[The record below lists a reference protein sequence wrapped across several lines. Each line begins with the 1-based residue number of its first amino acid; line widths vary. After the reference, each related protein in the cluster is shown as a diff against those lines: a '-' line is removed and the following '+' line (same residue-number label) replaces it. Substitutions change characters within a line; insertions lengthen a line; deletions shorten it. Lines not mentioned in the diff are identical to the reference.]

1 MKQQISQREMMGQIV
16 FSDTVVVP
24 HPAIPVGVSTKI
36 AVALIPEGM
45 TWDEKETVNFVFL
58 ISPSYIE
65 NEGITVVT
73 KAIVQLVDRLDIQ
86 QAILAEPT
94 FENFSNELIKII

>member
-1 MKQQISQREMMGQIV
+1 
-16 FSDTVVVP
+16 
-24 HPAIPVGVSTKI
+24 
-36 AVALIPEGM
+36 
-45 TWDEKETVNFVFL
+45 VNFVFL